1 MVKILLYASIEII
14 LGMVILYFNLK
25 AFLLYF
31 LIVYFINSHL
41 RTEHLMKLMGIHSIT
56 NIIMINSLMRK
67 LNVSN
72 EDFKQSITDVKSKV
86 SKKDWE
92 ILIKNIQDITGKEII
107 DF

>member
-1 MVKILLYASIEII
+1 
-14 LGMVILYFNLK
+14 
-25 AFLLYF
+25 
-31 LIVYFINSHL
+31 
-41 RTEHLMKLMGIHSIT
+41 MKLMGIHSIT